1 MEVGMAKKVQ
11 LKKVQVKKVQVKKV
25 QVMKAAVKPVKKAA
39 PSKKTA
45 PAKKAAPAKV
55 TPKAIK
61 GKVTKGK
68 VAVPKKEVKKK
79 EVVTVA
85 KKAVPA
91 KKVTPAKGKAKPVPA
106 KAVKA
111 VVKGGVPVKEIK
123 KKEIVSKVK
132 KGVPAKKVAPAKGIA
147 KPVPAKAA
155 KAEVKGGVSVKEV
168 KKKEVVSAEKK
179 EPQKATVLGKE
190 IRAVLLAR
198 RQNLLKE
205 ILENRARESDS
216 LKREIGDIYDEASTE
231 RDREL
236 SLLLGDRDRQKL
248 KDIDEALQRIEGGE
262 YGICESCGEN
272 IATGRLKAQPFTKL
286 CINCKAEEE
295 RQEARR
301 KKFEAEGVYRNLIYG
316 EEEEG

>member
-1 MEVGMAKKVQ
+1 MAKKVQ
-11 LKKVQVKKVQVKKV
+11 LKKV
-25 QVMKAAVKPVKKAA
+25 AVKSVKKAA
-39 PSKKTA
+39 PTKKAA
-45 PAKKAAPAKV
+45 PAKKTAPAKV
-55 TPKAIK
+55 TPKAVKGKVIK
-61 GKVTKGK
+61 GKA
-68 VAVPKKEVKKK
+68 AVPKKEVKKK
-79 EVVTVA
+79 EVVSKV
-85 KKAVPA
+85 KKAVPV
-91 KKVTPAKGKAKPVPA
+91 KKVTP

-111 VVKGGVPVKEIK
+111 GVKGGVPVKEIK
-123 KKEIVSKVK
+123 KKEVVTAAK
-132 KGVPAKKVAPAKGIA
+132 KGAPAKKVTPAKGIA

-168 KKKEVVSAEKK
+168 KKKEVVSAAKK